1 MDDLVQIAV
10 YLNDVEAEIAKA
22 SLVSGGMEVRM
33 FVENIGGEGP
43 RQGRLLVNPGDVNEA
58 CELLGLELPAVERP
72 LVADKTVIAVGLV
85 LVGLALAGWV
95 VVLVQGF

>member
-22 SLVSGGMEVRM
+22 KLESGGMAVRM
-33 FVENIGGEGP
+33 FVENMGGEGP
-43 RQGRLLVNPGDVNEA
+43 RQGRLLVNPSDVDEA
-58 CELLGLELPAVERP
+58 CEVLGLETPSVGRP

-85 LVGLALAGWV
+85 LVGLAVAGWV
-95 VVLVQGF
+95 VAFVQGL